1 MTKSNVKRNKL
12 FKIFGLV
19 TLLSFIGIFSYWY
32 FIASKVVS
40 TDNAY
45 AAVEPAQVN
54 AEVGATVNEVLVVDT
69 QVVKKG
75 DILVSLD
82 QRDLLLLLKEASAEE
97 NKAKAILTAAK
108 ADLEKAKTEF
118 SRRKGLISTGA
129 ISGDEMT
136 NTKTSLVTAESAK
149 LTAEEVLIQSQ
160 SKVDKLKLDLDRTVI
175 KSPTNGVVAKRQAQI
190 GQRVLP
196 GSPLLI
202 IIPQKEMHVDANF
215 KEDEVRKIK
224 IGQKAK
230 LTSDLYGSGVIYE
243 GVVSGISGGTGSAFS
258 AIPAQNATGNWIKV
272 VQRLPVRIDLKD
284 TNLEKYPLSVGVSMN
299 VEVDINE

>member
-118 SRRKGLISTGA
+118 SRRKGLINTGA

-160 SKVDKLKLDLDRTVI
+160 SKVDKLKLDLDRTMI
-175 KSPTNGVVAKRQAQI
+175 KSPTDGVVAKRQAQV

-230 LTSDLYGSGVIYE
+230 ISSDLYGSGVVYE
-243 GVVSGISGGTGSAFS
+243 GIVSGISGGTGSAFS

-272 VQRLPVRIDLKD
+272 VQRLPVRINLKD

-299 VEVDINE
+299 VVVDIDD

>member
-1 MTKSNVKRNKL
+1 MTKNNKKRNKL

-19 TLLSFIGIFSYWY
+19 TLLSFIGVFSYWY
-32 FIASKVVS
+32 FVASKVVS

-75 DILVSLD
+75 DMLVSLD
-82 QRDLLLLLKEASAEE
+82 QRDLLLLFKEASAEE

-118 SRRKGLISTGA
+118 SRRKGLINTGA

-175 KSPTNGVVAKRQAQI
+175 KSPTDGVVAKRQAQV

-202 IIPQKEMHVDANF
+202 VIPQKEMHVDANF

-230 LTSDLYGSGVIYE
+230 LTSDLYGSGVVYE
-243 GVVSGISGGTGSAFS
+243 GIVSGISGGTGAAFS

-284 TNLEKYPLSVGVSMN
+284 GNLDKYPLSVGVSMN
-299 VEVDINE
+299 VVVDIDD

>member
-272 VQRLPVRIDLKD
+272 VQRLPVRIDFKD

>member
-108 ADLEKAKTEF
+108 ADLEKAKIEF

-175 KSPTNGVVAKRQAQI
+175 KSPTDGVVAKRQAQV

-230 LTSDLYGSGVIYE
+230 LTSDLYGSGVVYE
-243 GVVSGISGGTGSAFS
+243 GIVSGISGGTGAAFS